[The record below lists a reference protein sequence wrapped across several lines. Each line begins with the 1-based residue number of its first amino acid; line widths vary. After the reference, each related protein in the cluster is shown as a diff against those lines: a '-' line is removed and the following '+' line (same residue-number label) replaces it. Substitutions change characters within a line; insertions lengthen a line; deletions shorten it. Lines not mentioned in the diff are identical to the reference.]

1 MTQGVFDEFKR
12 GRTNYELL
20 FKNAGTNPTVGES
33 LNKRLQERS
42 KKLTEEEKEL
52 YNNSRAELE
61 FHLYRTN
68 EKLKESKHFPLKLIQ
83 VDDIKMRRDIMK
95 LQQFERSQHAV
106 EDILKNDKTLHEHV
120 LPNNTNQKVPFP
132 REYMVAFKDFASW
145 NAKQMKKCETEAEAG
160 NYCCLDL
167 LHETIALA
175 LADGDYG
182 PIGEPLKSPFQM

>member
-1 MTQGVFDEFKR
+1 MSQAEFDEFKR
-12 GRTNYELL
+12 GRTNYESL
-20 FKNAGTNPTVGES
+20 FKYAGTNPSVGES
-33 LNKRLQERS
+33 LNKRLQEKS
-42 KKLTEEEKEL
+42 KHLTVEEKEL
-52 YNNSRAELE
+52 YNNTMADLE
-61 FHLYRTN
+61 FHLYRN
-68 EKLKESKHFPLKLIQ
+68 SEKPKESKRFPLKLIQ

-95 LQQFERSQHAV
+95 LKQFERSQQAV

-120 LPNNTNQKVPFP
+120 LPNNKNQRVLFP
-132 REYMVAFKDFASW
+132 SEYMVAFKDFASW

-182 PIGEPLKSPFQM
+182 VMEEPLKSPFQM